1 MLTLLFKAFS
11 HFILR
16 PPCKEGMGSERTG
29 NLLQVTRIG
38 SGRAR
43 CEPGP
48 AWFHYSSQPPNKHH
62 CKKIQICSFL
72 FKVKSLSHVRLC
84 DPVDCSLPG
93 SSVHGIFQARVLEW
107 VASSFSRGSSWPRD
121 WTQVS
126 HISDRC
132 FNLWATHV
140 KGVPNAI
147 GWKLPHMSKPCKLPQ
162 RY

>member
-72 FKVKSLSHVRLC
+72 FKVKSLSRVRLC

-107 VASSFSRGSSWPRD
+107 VPISFSRGSSWPRD
-121 WTQVS
+121 QTS
-126 HISDRC
+126 I
-132 FNLWATHV
+132 F
-140 KGVPNAI
+140 
-147 GWKLPHMSKPCKLPQ
+147 MSPALAGGFLSTEPPGKCQMDNDMYLASQ
-162 RY
+162 HSTT